1 MARGQNGFPLGYP
14 VLTLEL
20 QHRVGA
26 AEPGAI
32 RFGEH
37 CQSPSSDAAGAWLRE
52 VRLRPGGRYSRR
64 QHLRPADTGAPETPA
79 PRRHRRPETPAFH
92 RHLCPSDTYAASG
105 RKHPGALNTPSCRP
119 SVPFLRSR
127 VPTTRHRR
135 LPTVSALPGTP

>member
-20 QHRVGA
+20 QHTVGA

-64 QHLRPADTGAPETPA
+64 QHLRPADT
-79 PRRHRRPETPAFH
+79 
-92 RHLCPSDTYAASG
+92 YAASG

>member
-1 MARGQNGFPLGYP
+1 MARSQNGFPLGYP

-26 AEPGAI
+26 AEPGAN

-37 CQSPSSDAAGAWLRE
+37 CQSPSSGAAGAWLRE

-64 QHLRPADTGAPETPA
+64 QHLCPADTGVPETLA

-92 RHLCPSDTYAASG
+92 RHLRPADTYAPPTPTPHPAGSTRVRLTLPRAGLASPFFAHAFQ
-105 RKHPGALNTPSCRP
+105 RRVTGASQQ
-119 SVPFLRSR
+119 
-127 VPTTRHRR
+127 
-135 LPTVSALPGTP
+135 